1 MMGRYLFIKYEKSTT
16 LVPLTPRQ
24 VYKEQWKLKRK
35 SEVKRSKMR
44 VSTKDS
50 EKQ

>member
-1 MMGRYLFIKYEKSTT
+1 MMGMYFFIKYEKSTT

-35 SEVKRSKMR
+35 SEVKRSEMR

>member
-1 MMGRYLFIKYEKSTT
+1 MMGMYLFIKYGKSTT
-16 LVPLTPRQ
+16 FVPLTPRQ
-24 VYKEQWKLKRK
+24 VYKEQLKLKRK
-35 SEVKRSKMR
+35 SEVKRSEMR

>member
-1 MMGRYLFIKYEKSTT
+1 MMGRYIFIKYEKSTT

-24 VYKEQWKLKRK
+24 VYKEQWELKRK
-35 SEVKRSKMR
+35 SEVKTSEMR

>member
-35 SEVKRSKMR
+35 SEVKRSEMKI
-44 VSTKDS
+44 STKNS